1 MENGR
6 TRYPDIFDRP
16 RHVSATRQPMSAM
29 ERAAQFAPFAALRG
43 YDALIREAE
52 AAPEEGRSPDEA
64 AREDWNYLLQFL
76 LQEDA
81 EAVFTCGA
89 QTCRGRIVRYD
100 GLNRRITL
108 DGGQRLDVDAITD
121 VESPAFDRFIGQ
133 ET

>member
-6 TRYPDIFDRP
+6 TKYPDMIDRP
-16 RHVSATRQPMSAM
+16 RHVSTTRQPMSAM

-52 AAPEEGRSPDEA
+52 AAPEEPHGPDES

-76 LQEDA
+76 FQEDA
-81 EAVFTCGA
+81 AADFTCGDR
-89 QTCRGRIVRYD
+89 TFSGRIVRYD

-133 ET
+133 EM

>member
-43 YDALIREAE
+43 YDALI
-52 AAPEEGRSPDEA
+52 
-64 AREDWNYLLQFL
+64 REDWNYLLQFL